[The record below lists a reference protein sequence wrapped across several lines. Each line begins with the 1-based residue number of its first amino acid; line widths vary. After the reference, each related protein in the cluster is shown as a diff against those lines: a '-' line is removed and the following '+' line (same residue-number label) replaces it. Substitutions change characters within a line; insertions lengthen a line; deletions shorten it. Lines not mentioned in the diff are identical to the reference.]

1 MSQDYQNKKN
11 LGNLEFTNFLLYIP
25 LLGALYALW
34 TYREKNERM
43 AKLFFL
49 VLLSFIILR
58 IDIFG
63 GPFDIFETKK
73 NKVDYKKLIFIMIYI
88 SIAFLYYNLNENNDE
103 NKIDGKIVKIKNW
116 FPKILI
122 GIAIVFSF
130 LNTEDE
136 TFLTFEYLLYHW
148 IIFIMI
154 FSFYN
159 LTNAVKYP
167 YAKMYLTIMMI
178 ISVLFMLIK
187 PFIDVMVGLKTW
199 KYSNYKYF
207 NNNINKKNNKNV
219 LNNLM
224 NYIIINIV
232 LLSVYVA
239 LTYSLLGYGKIRYGK
254 DRS

>member
-1 MSQDYQNKKN
+1 MNN
-11 LGNLEFTNFLLYIP
+11 LI
-25 LLGALYALW
+25 
-34 TYREKNERM
+34 
-43 AKLFFL
+43 
-49 VLLSFIILR
+49 
-58 IDIFG
+58 
-63 GPFDIFETKK
+63 
-73 NKVDYKKLIFIMIYI
+73 
-88 SIAFLYYNLNENNDE
+88 LYYNLNKN
-103 NKIDGKIVKIKNW
+103 IDDIIGKIKNW

-122 GIAIVFSF
+122 VIAIVFSF

-159 LTNAVKYP
+159 LTNAVNYP

-178 ISVLFMLIK
+178 ISVLFIIIK
-187 PFIDVMVGLKTW
+187 PFIDVMFGLKTW

-207 NNNINKKNNKNV
+207 NKNISSIEFNKKNNKNI

-232 LLSVYVA
+232 LLSVYVV
-239 LTYSLLGYGKIRYGK
+239 LTYTLLGYGKIRY
-254 DRS
+254 